1 MRVEVLPV
9 LKDMLITLATTLVLY
24 FGLRKLL
31 YKPVSEALNKR
42 KENIKSDIDS
52 AKIAR
57 AEAESL
63 KLEYEK
69 SIQDAKNE
77 AQSII
82 ESGRKRGEEVQ
93 KDIIAEARKEAEE
106 IKLRGKK
113 EAEAEKERALM
124 DVRNQAGDMAVL
136 IASKILESEVD
147 KGSQQAIIDQFV
159 NEVGNAKWQN

>member
-1 MRVEVLPV
+1 MEVLVIPV
-9 LKDMLITLATTLVLY
+9 LKDMLLTLGTTFVLFLV
-24 FGLRKLL
+24 LRKLL
-31 YKPVSEALNKR
+31 YKPVSEMLNKR
-42 KENIKSDIDS
+42 KDNIKSDIES
-52 AKIAR
+52 AKNAKT
-57 AEAESL
+57 EAETL
-63 KLEYEK
+63 KLEYEA

-106 IKLRGKK
+106 IKLRGMK

-136 IASKILESEVD
+136 IASKILESEVE
-147 KGSQQAIIDQFV
+147 KGSQQDLIDKFV
-159 NEVGNAKWQN
+159 NEVGNATWQN